1 MGLFSSTEKI
11 PTLEDL
17 LRHEIDDL
25 YSAEDQLV
33 SALPKMAEAA
43 TDSGL
48 KSAFTEHL
56 QETKGQR
63 DRLIQVGKMLSL
75 EVGSTTCKAM
85 KGLVAE
91 GEEIIKSKADPSVKD
106 AGLIGA
112 AQRVEHYEM
121 AGYGTAMGLAQE
133 LGHQDVYTLLEET
146 LNEEKNADQKLN
158 QLASGRI
165 NRQAHH
171 SS

>member
-1 MGLFSSTEKI
+1 MGLFSSKEKL

-33 SALPKMAEAA
+33 DALPKMADAA
-43 TDSGL
+43 SDSTL
-48 KSAFTEHL
+48 KSAFHEHL

-63 DRLIQVGKMLSL
+63 ERLVQIGKLL
-75 EVGSTTCKAM
+75 NYKVGSTTCKAM

-91 GEEIIKSKADPSVKD
+91 GEEIIKSKADANVKD

-112 AQRVEHYEM
+112 AQRVEHYEI

-133 LGHQDVYTLLEET
+133 LGHNDVHRLLEET
-146 LNEEKNADQKLN
+146 LNEEKNADKKLN
-158 QLASGRI
+158 QIATSRV

-171 SS
+171 A

>member
-1 MGLFSSTEKI
+1 MGLFSSAEKL

-17 LRHEIDDL
+17 LHHEIADL
-25 YSAEDQLV
+25 HSAESQLIE
-33 SALPKMAEAA
+33 ALPKMAEAA
-43 TDSGL
+43 TDSTL

-63 DRLIQVGKMLSL
+63 ERLVRIGQVLNFDVEG
-75 EVGSTTCKAM
+75 TTCKAM

-91 GEEIIKSKADPSVKD
+91 GQEIIKSKAEPLVKD

-121 AGYGTAMGLAQE
+121 AGYGTAMGLAKE
-133 LGHQDVYTLLEET
+133 LGHQDVYALLEET

-158 QLASGRI
+158 QIAI
-165 NRQAHH
+165 NRVNKKAQHT
-171 SS
+171 

>member
-1 MGLFSSTEKI
+1 MGLFSSVEKL

-17 LRHEIDDL
+17 LHHEIADL
-25 YSAEDQLV
+25 YSAEDQLI

-43 TDSGL
+43 TDPTL

-63 DRLIQVGKMLSL
+63 ERLLRISQILNF
-75 EVGSTTCKAM
+75 EVDNTTCKAM

-91 GEEIIKSKADPSVKD
+91 GEEIIKSKAEPLVKD

-133 LGHQDVYTLLEET
+133 LGHQDVNALLEET
-146 LNEEKNADQKLN
+146 LNEEKNADKKLSQIAVSRVN
-158 QLASGRI
+158 K
-165 NRQAHH
+165 QAQHT
-171 SS
+171 